1 MYIKKNPCD
10 SSCSSLNEVAIL
22 NMRHRSHIAQLTR
35 STIKSALQNLIQNI
49 LKVDHA
55 QKVKKICRILLT
67 YLYGKYQAP
76 FVVLVSVRRFFSI
89 SIYPPPLFFCGSTFL
104 QGIMDQTVIC
114 TTYAFTQFSA
124 FLAACFPKDFFSIS
138 SYEYIW
144 HPSIVI
150 PKLPL
155 GLWFQQ
161 SWIYMSRFFY
171 KLHFKKWM
179 NMELVPNPTFM
190 GRCSHI
196 RFP

>member
-89 SIYPPPLFFCGSTFL
+89 SIYPPFFLWLHFSPGNHGSNCNLHNLCFYT
-104 QGIMDQTVIC
+104 I
-114 TTYAFTQFSA
+114 FS
-124 FLAACFPKDFFSIS
+124 FFGCMLS
-138 SYEYIW
+138 
-144 HPSIVI
+144 
-150 PKLPL
+150 K
-155 GLWFQQ
+155 
-161 SWIYMSRFFY
+161 RFFLY
-171 KLHFKKWM
+171 IFLWIHLTSLHCDPKTTSRIMIPTKLNLH
-179 NMELVPNPTFM
+179 V
-190 GRCSHI
+190 
-196 RFP
+196 